1 MEYFS
6 ASNGSKKALVT
17 PTDASRALLEDIVIF
32 PEPLLLAMLGTLICL
47 DIVILEFEV
56 LIIDIFFFGSCEY
69 KPPLV
74 RLVILG
80 TFILN
85 DEFVDIPDAKI
96 LSSFTPVTP
105 TPNGE
110 SVKI

>member
-47 DIVILEFEV
+47 DIVILEF
-56 LIIDIFFFGSCEY
+56 
-69 KPPLV
+69 
-74 RLVILG
+74 
-80 TFILN
+80 
-85 DEFVDIPDAKI
+85 
-96 LSSFTPVTP
+96 
-105 TPNGE
+105 
-110 SVKI
+110 